1 MKQHIFLISAFQL
14 IVKGLIKINH
24 NKRGQG
30 VNGRPKTDAGFTIK
44 YMRGLGL
51 WLREPSIINILM

>member
-14 IVKGLIKINH
+14 FVKNH

>member
-14 IVKGLIKINH
+14 IEKNH